1 MSVGSSSVVDVADDA
16 EQSEQVTVVVVVV
29 GVCGLTS
36 AGKDTIADF
45 LTTDYKFQ
53 RASFASILKDV
64 VARVFS
70 FDRDLLEGRT
80 DESRAW
86 REQPDA
92 YWSEKLGQPGL
103 SPRRILQLWG
113 TEVVRNGFHQDMWV
127 LALERDI
134 LSGKYGPRV
143 VITDCRFENEIKMIH
158 KLGGRVWRVQRGAQP
173 SWEAELRR
181 YASTNDPT
189 DPTATTAA
197 VGQSP
202 SSSSLAAHI
211 ASIKDLPHV
220 SEWASVGLE
229 DVLID
234 NNGTLEALRE
244 QVAARITAGTF
255 LYGPASACKDT
266 LIDI

>member
-1 MSVGSSSVVDVADDA
+1 MSVGSSSVVDVVDDP
-16 EQSEQVTVVVVVV
+16 ERSEQVTVVAVV

-143 VITDCRFENEIKMIH
+143 VITDCRFENEINMIH
-158 KLGGRVWRVQRGAQP
+158 KLGGQVWRVQRGAQP
-173 SWEAELRR
+173 SWVAELRR
-181 YASTNDPT
+181 YASAT

-202 SSSSLAAHI
+202 SSSSLAAHV

-244 QVAARITAGTF
+244 QVATQITDTF
-255 LYGPASACKDT
+255 LYGPASP
-266 LIDI
+266 